1 MTPAQREL
9 RKRLT
14 IARND
19 CYHDLATV
27 LRLVADGRY
36 ADAANVAE
44 VLRRRIE
51 DARELSEA
59 WNVSRG
65 K

>member
-9 RKRLT
+9 RKRLA

-27 LRLVADGRY
+27 LRLLADKRY
-36 ADAANVAE
+36 TDAAAVTE
-44 VLRRRIE
+44 SLRRRIE

-59 WNVSRG
+59 ERG
-65 K
+65 